1 MMTEPNDFGKFLH
14 GNWYR
19 DVFMEIQKSLDET
32 IQKAVEKYHALP
44 VEEKLDMI
52 QAILYIICKSEK
64 TGCSHRVLMDELGVY
79 PSAFSIDELM
89 IVHNALTPNDF

>member
-1 MMTEPNDFGKFLH
+1 MTEPNDFGKFLQEYW
-14 GNWYR
+14 NS
-19 DVFMEIQKSLDET
+19 DSFMEIQKSHEES
-32 IQKAVEKYHALP
+32 IRKAVEKYHALP

-79 PSAFSIDELM
+79 PSAFLIDELM
-89 IVHNALTPNDF
+89 IVHNALAPNDF